1 LFLLGGNSVGEPL
14 QLSGGLRTRNGASS
28 QPVTWTG
35 PITLAGPG
43 AQVEPTLP
51 LTISGVISGNGSLT
65 KVSGGQLILSANN
78 TYTGATTNEGGGSL
92 YVNGN
97 QPQSPV
103 FLVNGFL
110 GGTGTVATIASVGF
124 LLKTL
129 SPGAVPLASG
139 VVNCSN
145 VALDATTTFL
155 VHLNAMNP
163 GTGYDQLNVNGTVQ
177 LANAALNVVLG
188 FDPAVGSA
196 FTIIN
201 NDGSDAVV
209 GTFGGLPEGAI
220 LALNGKPFQIRYV
233 GDSGNDVVLTR
244 ISLPARFESITPL
257 GNGQLQ
263 LQATGGLPG
272 FTYYIEAATDLS
284 PVIQW
289 SNLGSA
295 VADSGG
301 VVSFTDTNAPLFPVR
316 FYRALSP

>member
-1 LFLLGGNSVGEPL
+1 VSSGE
-14 QLSGGLRTRNGASS
+14 
-28 QPVTWTG
+28 
-35 PITLAGPG
+35 
-43 AQVEPTLP
+43 
-51 LTISGVISGNGSLT
+51 
-65 KVSGGQLILSANN
+65 LILSADN
-78 TYTGATTNEGGGSL
+78 TYTGATTNAGGSL

-103 FLVNGFL
+103 FLVNGIL
-110 GGTGTVATIASVGF
+110 GGTGTVATIVSDGF
-124 LLKTL
+124 HPKIL

-145 VALDATTTFL
+145 VTLDATTTFL

-177 LANAALNVVLG
+177 LGNAALNVVLG

-209 GTFGGLPEGAI
+209 GTFSGLPDGAI

-233 GDSGNDVVLTR
+233 GGSGNDVVLTR
-244 ISLPARFESITPL
+244 ISPPARFESVTPL
-257 GNGQLQ
+257 TNGQLQ
-263 LQATGGLPG
+263 LQATGGLVG
-272 FTYYIEAATDLS
+272 FSYTIQAATNLN
-284 PVIQW
+284 PGVQW
-289 SNLGSA
+289 SNIGSA